1 MARRIP
7 SRCRS
12 GCPVSIS
19 RLAFFA
25 GIIVIAAVLAPVVA
39 SDFIAGF
46 VEYRDSTVAREPDAA
61 PAQKRSTLARQVVLD
76 ADPRGHFVSAARIN
90 GRRVE
95 VMVDTGASVVAL
107 NAETARRL
115 GILPPASAYSASIG
129 TANGV
134 VDVAPVV
141 LSEIRL
147 GEVTIHNVN
156 AAIVP
161 GDVLGVNLL
170 GMSFLGRLSGFEID
184 KGELVLTQ

>member
-1 MARRIP
+1 M
-7 SRCRS
+7 
-12 GCPVSIS
+12 SIS

-25 GIIVIAAVLAPVVA
+25 GIVVIVAVLAPGA
-39 SDFIAGF
+39 ARDLMAKF
-46 VEYRDSTVAREPDAA
+46 VGYQDSTVAEERISP
-61 PAQKRSTLARQVVLD
+61 PAQKRRKAARQVVLD
-76 ADPRGHFVSAARIN
+76 SDERGHFISAARIN
-90 GRRVE
+90 GRRVD
-95 VMVDTGASVVAL
+95 VMVDTGASVVSL
-107 NAETARRL
+107 NAETARLL
-115 GILPPASAYSASIG
+115 GILPPASAYSSSIG

-147 GEVTIHNVN
+147 GDITIRDVR

-184 KGELVLTQ
+184 NGELVLTQ